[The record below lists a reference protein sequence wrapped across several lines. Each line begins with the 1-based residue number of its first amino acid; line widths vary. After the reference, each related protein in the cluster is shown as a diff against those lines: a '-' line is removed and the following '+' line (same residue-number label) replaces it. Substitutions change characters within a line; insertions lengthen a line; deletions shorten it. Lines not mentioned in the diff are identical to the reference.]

1 MPGSLSLLR
10 SFASL
15 DHCPLTYQ
23 LAVDFQALK
32 DSYSDILTV
41 LAKTL
46 IGEMFSRLSSTA
58 VDLPEL
64 TLSCS
69 SFDFGDSRNSN
80 VSECK
85 FKINMT

>member
-1 MPGSLSLLR
+1 MPCSLSLLR

-58 VDLPEL
+58 VNLPEL
-64 TLSCS
+64 AAAVLTLLTAELQMSA
-69 SFDFGDSRNSN
+69 N
-80 VSECK
+80 V
-85 FKINMT
+85 NVR

>member
-1 MPGSLSLLR
+1 MVS

-15 DHCPLTYQ
+15 DHCPLTCQ
-23 LAVDFQALK
+23 LAVDFKAHK

-46 IGEMFSRLSSTA
+46 IGKMFSRLSSTA
-58 VDLPEL
+58 VNLPEL

-69 SFDFGDSRNSN
+69 SFDFADSRTSN

-85 FKINMT
+85 CKINLTRWR